1 MSKED
6 KETLVELLEE
16 YAFEQN
22 DPETTLE
29 IMGLIDEIK
38 GS

>member
-16 YAFEQN
+16 YAFEQD
-22 DPETTLE
+22 DPETTLK
-29 IMGLIDEIK
+29 IMGLIDEI
-38 GS
+38 GRS